1 MISREDIVRPSSL
14 PRSIENVH
22 PVITIGREFR
32 ATITID
38 RDSREDRRRKL
49 PVYPNNPSIRYD
61 LTPIKI
67 EGDELFSFPRTG
79 KGKNDGL
86 FDKVWDSSLVFL
98 LSGNTARPFVALRTS
113 RGVGAMGRTGY
124 TCIRHVF
131 CSLNVLIWVRKH
143 YFPSCVHHRFTTQ
156 PLLRKQN
163 FHQE

>member
-22 PVITIGREFR
+22 PV
-32 ATITID
+32 ITID

-86 FDKVWDSSLVFL
+86 FDKV
-98 LSGNTARPFVALRTS
+98 
-113 RGVGAMGRTGY
+113 
-124 TCIRHVF
+124 
-131 CSLNVLIWVRKH
+131 
-143 YFPSCVHHRFTTQ
+143 
-156 PLLRKQN
+156 
-163 FHQE
+163 